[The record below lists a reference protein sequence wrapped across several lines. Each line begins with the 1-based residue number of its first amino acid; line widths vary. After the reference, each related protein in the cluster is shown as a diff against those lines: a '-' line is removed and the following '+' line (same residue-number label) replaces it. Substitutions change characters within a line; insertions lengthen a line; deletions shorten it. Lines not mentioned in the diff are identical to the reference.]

1 MKRFIL
7 LLVCISLGLYSF
19 SQNKKSDYQDP
30 AFWIDLEA
38 NKKNVPVKMTSES
51 GSITYLSAPIKFIS
65 KKDEKLKAMEIHID
79 SIKYEA
85 IDENRQI
92 VYLDGYVNLSC
103 CRNRPINMEFYDDDE
118 NLIQFSRTD
127 ELGNF
132 KLKSINGNMMEIKN
146 NKIKI
151 NFKKLKTIDENWD
164 ERYATLE
171 RESMPSEN
179 QIKRLQNKELKKTEM
194 QSN

>member
-1 MKRFIL
+1 MKRLVLLFLFTIL
-7 LLVCISLGLYSF
+7 YFYAF
-19 SQNKKSDYQDP
+19 SQNKKSEYQDP
-30 AFWIDLEA
+30 AFWINLEV
-38 NKKNVPVKMTSES
+38 NKKDVPVKLISEN
-51 GSITYLSAPIKFIS
+51 GSVTYLSAPIKFIA
-65 KKDEKLKAMEIHID
+65 KKDDRLKAMEIHID

-85 IDENRQI
+85 LDENRQI

-103 CRNRPINMEFYDDDE
+103 CRNRPINMEFYDEDE

-127 ELGNF
+127 DLGNF

-164 ERYATLE
+164 ERYASLE
-171 RESMPSEN
+171 RKSVPSEN
-179 QIKRLQNKELKKTEM
+179 KIKRLQNKELKKVELE
-194 QSN
+194 SN